1 MSTYKNLL
9 ARKYRDEAGDDGGDA
24 GGGSTTGVDTVLT
37 DTGDAGAADDSGA
50 EKNLDADGNPI
61 ADGDAKLDADGNPI
75 ADGDADAGKNDDGKS
90 PDTYADFA
98 MPEGVQL
105 DEAALAEAT
114 PLFKE
119 LGLTQEQS
127 QKVVDLYA
135 KQVQAGS
142 QMQTDNFNQLM
153 NDWREQ
159 SKTDSEF
166 GGDKYD
172 ENVKIA
178 QHAISKYGTPEL
190 KQLLNDHGVGN
201 HPEMVRFMVKVGRTL
216 SEDVPGNP
224 GGATSKADDAVS
236 ILYPNDK

>member
-1 MSTYKNLL
+1 MFTFKNLL
-9 ARKYRDEAGDDGGDA
+9 ARKYRDEAGDDGDA

-37 DTGDAGAADDSGA
+37 GDDGDAGAADDSGT
-50 EKNLDADGNPI
+50 KTNLDADGNPI
-61 ADGDAKLDADGNPI
+61 ADGDAKLDADGNSI
-75 ADGDADAGKNDDGKS
+75 ADGDADAGKDDGGKS
-90 PDTYADFA
+90 PDTYADFV
-98 MPEGVQL
+98 MPEGMEL

-114 PLFKE
+114 PMFKE
-119 LGLTQEQS
+119 LGLSQEQS
-127 QKVVDLYA
+127 QKVIDLYA

-159 SKTDSEF
+159 SKNDSEF

-178 QHAISKYGTPEL
+178 QSAIGKYGTPEL

-216 SEDVPGNP
+216 SEDIPGNP
-224 GGATSKADDAVS
+224 GGATGNADDAVS